1 MILDTQTGQPE
12 GILTEADIA
21 RAVADGKTSTTFGRV
36 GRPREYADAV
46 AFLASPVAGY
56 ITGTTLRID
65 GGWYGPA

>member
-1 MILDTQTGQPE
+1 LGKEHGWGDSWEEIEPKAVNALNPN
-12 GILTEADIA
+12 DI
-21 RAVADGKTSTTFGRV
+21 GRV

-65 GGWYGPA
+65 GGWYDS